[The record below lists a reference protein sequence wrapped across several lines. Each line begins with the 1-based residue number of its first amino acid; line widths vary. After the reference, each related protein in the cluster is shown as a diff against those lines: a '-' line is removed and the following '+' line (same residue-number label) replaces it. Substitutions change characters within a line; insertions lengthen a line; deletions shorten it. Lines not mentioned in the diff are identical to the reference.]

1 MFRILALIICLVLLA
16 SCGDKGT
23 FARIDF
29 VNRLIYSPE
38 TMHTVFDTSQYNCQY
53 LFPKSYI
60 TDLSKEEYRY
70 YGDIY
75 SRIPQQKKVN
85 GLLVDDYIKVHYI
98 VVKSTYVP
106 DHFFTFSFLYEES
119 KWCLRIERS
128 SLLPMF
134 SVPTVPE
141 EH

>member
-23 FARIDF
+23 FARIDL
-29 VNRLIYSPE
+29 VNRLIFSPE
-38 TMHTVFDTSQYNCQY
+38 TMQSVFDTSQYNCQY
-53 LFPKSYI
+53 LFPKSFI

-70 YGDIY
+70 HENYY
-75 SRIPQQKKVN
+75 AWFPKQKKVD
-85 GLLVDDYIKVHYI
+85 GRLVDDHVEVHYI
-98 VVKSTYVP
+98 IVRSAYNS
-106 DHFFTFSFLYEES
+106 DQFFTFSFLHEDG

-128 SLLPMF
+128 SDLPMY

-141 EH
+141 